1 MRVVGVG
8 MCVCGVGGILILDRR
23 LGCCV
28 AVLYVLGLSDSLY
41 GYGV

>member
-1 MRVVGVG
+1 MRVAGVG

-28 AVLYVLGLSDSLY
+28 AGSLCLRL
-41 GYGV
+41 V